1 MLLKCTHCAIHLSN
15 AKYTWN
21 AGVRLHYYL
30 LHRQYLLGLLSFVAE
45 DPLFH
50 GWFVASS
57 RPPHFHPQLN
67 FLNYHWGLIFCD
79 PVRNVKKL
87 RIIALPCFRNDVILS
102 YGKTKVT
109 TPWTYRVRSVC
120 LAYCLLWKHVS
131 AKWSWSVLA
140 QIGILW

>member
-1 MLLKCTHCAIHLSN
+1 MLLLKCTHCVIHLSN

-87 RIIALPCFRNDVILS
+87 RIIALPCFRNVISCNSIIWQNQGHHTMYLPS
-102 YGKTKVT
+102 QKRLLGLLLAVE
-109 TPWTYRVRSVC
+109 TY
-120 LAYCLLWKHVS
+120 L
-131 AKWSWSVLA
+131 
-140 QIGILW
+140 G